1 MIIMYGFLVTS
12 KEISM
17 DSPEPRENH
26 LETAWIAI
34 DVVDQ
39 EDAITFVV
47 KHGHSVHRLGIRDI
61 EPLGQCGVRVPGQSS
76 PTRLHPPPSDVE
88 SHPIRGAHLEL
99 FFVKLSV

>member
-1 MIIMYGFLVTS
+1 MYGFLVTS

-39 EDAITFVV
+39 EDSIAIVV
-47 KHGHSVHRLGIRDI
+47 EHGHGVHRLRIRDG
-61 EPLGQCGVRVPGQSS
+61 EPLGQCGVGAPGQSS
-76 PTRLHPPPSDVE
+76 PTCLHPPPSDVE
-88 SHPIRGAHLEL
+88 SHPICGTHLQL
-99 FFVKLSV
+99 

>member
-47 KHGHSVHRLGIRDI
+47 KHGHGVHRLGIHDG
-61 EPLGQCGVRVPGQSS
+61 EPLGQ
-76 PTRLHPPPSDVE
+76 
-88 SHPIRGAHLEL
+88 
-99 FFVKLSV
+99 